1 MFEPKS
7 NCPMIEWDL
16 AAMFV
21 LKKRAL
27 VGNLENDFI
36 PRLSAAIFFGFL
48 IKKRFREC
56 FSIEMEIL
64 SASDCVESGMSDLTW
79 SQSMSHKLGEI
90 SEKHS
95 SRLELTKLEN
105 FPPCSPRYVHESKN
119 NNSNNLSATFVSTTQ
134 HSMS

>member
-1 MFEPKS
+1 MFEPKC

-27 VGNLENDFI
+27 VGNLENDFV
-36 PRLSAAIFFGFL
+36 PRLSEAIFFGFL

-64 SASDCVESGMSDLTW
+64 SASDCIESGMSDLT
-79 SQSMSHKLGEI
+79 
-90 SEKHS
+90 
-95 SRLELTKLEN
+95 
-105 FPPCSPRYVHESKN
+105 
-119 NNSNNLSATFVSTTQ
+119 
-134 HSMS
+134 